1 MKLTE
6 LALKA
11 SKKGAQ
17 RRFSANLS
25 GPTHVIGK
33 MLEAISN
40 CHKQFGT
47 DCWVIKVDGNLDG
60 LSTIQAIRQG
70 FFGIHS
76 SPIITCY
83 PVLKYGLSRYL
94 GEDTLVRFLV
104 LSGADIIYP
113 GSRPRFDSDKA
124 IDGAQL
130 SEARRHY
137 EKMRMGDYP
146 LLSIA
151 GGVSIGHVHSVMAL
165 MGTDI
170 AFFVGGGFSLSKKGL
185 KKAVVNF
192 QKAIAYARDDLAKGN
207 WDPDGLNQKYVPLT
221 SVYSNDGVAPRG
233 FEYVNPN
240 QNSENGGRYA
250 ISTEEVMTSLLTDLA
265 IQMKG
270 SLSFLLGL
278 GGMFSLAK
286 SALIG
291 LFGLPKL
298 SAEDQATRPSLDVAV
313 KSIYS
318 ELKVT
323 TLLLGILFALAC
335 LLYFGSLNSI
345 DPNLLASGSAKLT
358 ALQKWA
364 VGTIAGI
371 SVIIVCLDVYVG
383 VRRQRL
389 SDLIKHS

>member
-1 MKLTE
+1 
-6 LALKA
+6 
-11 SKKGAQ
+11 
-17 RRFSANLS
+17 
-25 GPTHVIGK
+25 
-33 MLEAISN
+33 
-40 CHKQFGT
+40 
-47 DCWVIKVDGNLDG
+47 
-60 LSTIQAIRQG
+60 
-70 FFGIHS
+70 
-76 SPIITCY
+76 
-83 PVLKYGLSRYL
+83 
-94 GEDTLVRFLV
+94 
-104 LSGADIIYP
+104 
-113 GSRPRFDSDKA
+113 
-124 IDGAQL
+124 
-130 SEARRHY
+130 
-137 EKMRMGDYP
+137 
-146 LLSIA
+146 
-151 GGVSIGHVHSVMAL
+151 
-165 MGTDI
+165 
-170 AFFVGGGFSLSKKGL
+170 
-185 KKAVVNF
+185 
-192 QKAIAYARDDLAKGN
+192 
-207 WDPDGLNQKYVPLT
+207 
-221 SVYSNDGVAPRG
+221 
-233 FEYVNPN
+233 
-240 QNSENGGRYA
+240 
-250 ISTEEVMTSLLTDLA
+250 MTSLLTDLA